1 MDLISITQE
10 KGTIFKSQIRNH
22 SFLSDM
28 SVKDGGTD
36 KAPSPAELL
45 VSALG
50 FCIAMILQRYCESHG
65 YDAQGINLSMTYLLN
80 DSPKMISNIT
90 LDIGLPDN
98 FPDDRRQALLNAV
111 KTCVIYNSLNKNTL
125 IDIEFED

>member
-10 KGTIFKSQIRNH
+10 KGTIFKAQVRNH

-50 FCIAMILQRYCESHG
+50 FCIVMILQRYCESHG
-65 YDAQGINLSMTYLLN
+65 YDAQGINLSMTYLLDDN
-80 DSPKMISNIT
+80 PKMISNIT
-90 LDIGLPDN
+90 IDIGLPDN
-98 FPDDRRQALLNAV
+98 FPDDRRQALLNAI